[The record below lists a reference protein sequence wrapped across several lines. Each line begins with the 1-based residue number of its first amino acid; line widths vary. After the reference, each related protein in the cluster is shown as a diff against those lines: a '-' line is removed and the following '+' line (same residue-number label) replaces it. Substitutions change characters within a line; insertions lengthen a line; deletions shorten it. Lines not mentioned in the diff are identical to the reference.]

1 MQDTPKRVL
10 SQPGISVVLSTL
22 ALGILGAGWTAIP
35 ITDSY
40 IGGAAT
46 SLVALLLVAAIILTS
61 QFPIHIRYYQK
72 IDISSLVLYLIAV
85 LLPPPLAATTAGLG
99 VLTSELALRARRGTY
114 LSDIVTLAARW
125 VIIVLI
131 GSLVAGLPVG
141 GGPVHLAVLALAGG
155 ILWIGDILTLPFV
168 LAPISG
174 ESYGQIVRAAIA
186 DSGPAEAAQ
195 YILGLLGALAAMQ
208 HIWALALLAV
218 PGTLVYLAFKS
229 AKEMHDGT
237 RQLLE
242 SLADTVDLRDPY
254 TGGHSRRVT
263 ELTIGILREL
273 DMQGASSELIIAAA
287 RVHDIGK
294 IGIPDRVLNKPGML
308 TAEERAIM
316 ETHPERGADLLR
328 RYPDFA
334 QGVEIVRHH
343 HERWDGQG
351 YPHRLKGTDIPLGAR
366 IVAVAD
372 SFDAMTSDRPYRPA
386 LPVRKAVEILR
397 AGRGE
402 QWDPVIVD
410 AFLRSIRPQIEQAGP
425 PHLRLVENTEDANE
439 PAMVMVRA

>member
-1 MQDTPKRVL
+1 
-10 SQPGISVVLSTL
+10 
-22 ALGILGAGWTAIP
+22 
-35 ITDSY
+35 
-40 IGGAAT
+40 
-46 SLVALLLVAAIILTS
+46 
-61 QFPIHIRYYQK
+61 
-72 IDISSLVLYLIAV
+72 V

-99 VLTSELALRARRGTY
+99 VLTAELALRARRGTY
-114 LSDIVTLAARW
+114 LSDIITLASRW

-131 GSLVAGLPVG
+131 GSLVANIPAGN
-141 GGPVHLAVLALAGG
+141 GPAHLAALAVAGG

-174 ESYGQIVRAAIA
+174 ESYSQIVRAAIA

-242 SLADTVDLRDPY
+242 SMADTVDLRDPY

-273 DMQGASSELIIAAA
+273 DMQGTSAELIIAAA

-343 HERWDGQG
+343 HERWDGAG

-402 QWDPVIVD
+402 QWDSVIVD
-410 AFLRSIRPQIEQAGP
+410 AFLRSIRTQIEQAGP
-425 PHLRLVENTEDANE
+425 THLRLVENTEEASE
-439 PAMVMVRA
+439 PAMVKVRA

>member
-10 SQPGISVVLSTL
+10 SQPGISVVLSVL

-114 LSDIVTLAARW
+114 LSDIVTLASRW

-141 GGPVHLAVLALAGG
+141 SGPAHLAVLALAGG

-174 ESYGQIVRAAIA
+174 ESYGQIVKAAIA

-263 ELTIGILREL
+263 ELTEGILREL
-273 DMQGASSELIIAAA
+273 DMQGAGAELIIAAA

-343 HERWDGQG
+343 HERWDGAG
-351 YPHRLKGTDIPLGAR
+351 YPYRLKGTDIPLGAR

-402 QWDPVIVD
+402 QWDAVIVD
-410 AFLRSIRPQIEQAGP
+410 AFLRSMRPQIEQAGP
-425 PHLRLVENTEDANE
+425 SHLRLVENTEDASE
-439 PAMVMVRA
+439 PAIVKVRA